1 MFELVEMS
9 FARTLVYQKSAY
21 LLNVLASTDVLF
33 HSTGVHARKEP
44 TNEGLPR
51 TNMMLINNL
60 QF

>member
-1 MFELVEMS
+1 MS
-9 FARTLVYQKSAY
+9 FARTLVYHKSAY